1 MQRAVGRDRVD
12 RVAAHRQLCAAARA
26 QLEGGELLSR
36 RRVEQGD
43 TTLVVGRE
51 HPRRR
56 WHGSRPVVAHARV
69 IVRPHDAAVRKAHA
83 GNVTAAGVA
92 TVWCCC
98 REVRLAVAHGD
109 GREGLL
115 GNGLA
120 ARAGRGRQRSRDPD
134 CGQRVR
140 RERLDASAVQ
150 RHQDEAIG
158 VLQACGRVHTRGKAR
173 LVENRPGRGVTA
185 INLRQRGVKNV
196 TVHDDRVARVD
207 EHVRRAA
214 RLCPSELGIRA
225 GAGHRRREPAH
236 HARLARALV
245 AGPSSLEA
253 RGTRGVRLDDQDFA
267 LGRKLLVRAIV
278 PDDLAAVGDV
288 HAAGT

>member
-36 RRVEQGD
+36 RRVEQED
-43 TTLVVGRE
+43 TTLVVGGK
-51 HPRRR
+51 HA
-56 WHGSRPVVAHARV
+56 GGGGYGTRPVVAHARV
-69 IVRPHDAAVRKAHA
+69 LVRPHDAAVRKAHA
-83 GNVTAAGVA
+83 GNVTTTGVS
-92 TVWCCC
+92 TVSRRG

-150 RHQDEAIG
+150 RHKDQPVG
-158 VLQACGRVHTRGKAR
+158 VLQARRGVNARGKTR

-196 TVHDDRVARVD
+196 TVHDNCVARVD

-245 AGPSSLEA
+245 AGPGSLEA